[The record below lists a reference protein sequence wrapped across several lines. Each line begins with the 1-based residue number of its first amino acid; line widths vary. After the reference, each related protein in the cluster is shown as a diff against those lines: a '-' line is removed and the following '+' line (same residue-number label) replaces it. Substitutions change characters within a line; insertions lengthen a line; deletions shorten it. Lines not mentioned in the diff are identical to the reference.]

1 MVTWTLLKLNTSALQ
16 KALLK
21 ETKIGQKR
29 KGSPREAHLQEKAS
43 IYNMEFSKLTEKKQ
57 PNTKNGQQ
65 TQRDASPK
73 TDRRQSSTCED
84 VPHWALENTYQIPR
98 VTPRHGRRTSKSR
111 TLTIPSAHMGVERPG
126 FPDTAGVNA
135 SCSSLQSPT
144 CPVTGPIPST
154 SRHSPEK
161 RKSRPLQRLTPK

>member
-1 MVTWTLLKLNTSALQ
+1 MDFIKIKHVSSSENTT
-16 KALLK
+16 KGNK
-21 ETKIGQKR
+21 EGQKR
-29 KGSPREAHLQEKAS
+29 KGSPRKAHLQEKAS
-43 IYNMEFSKLTEKKQ
+43 IFNMEFSKLTEKKQ

-73 TDRRQSSTCED
+73 TNRRQSSTCED

-98 VTPRHGRRTSKSR
+98 VTPRHGRHTGKST
-111 TLTIPSAHMGVERPG
+111 TLTIPTAHMGVEWPG